1 MAPKPCAD
9 RTQRIL
15 SINQAAKY
23 AGVSRG
29 IFDDWIKNGF
39 IHYEE
44 LPGRGKGYRR
54 FIRIRRADLDA
65 FLDTQRKCNTTS
77 PTVTRK

>member
-1 MAPKPCAD
+1 MESKALDDHSK
-9 RTQRIL
+9 RIL
-15 SINQAAKY
+15 SITQAAHY

-29 IFDDWIKNGF
+29 IFNDWIKNGF

-54 FIRIRRADLDA
+54 FIRIRRDDLDR
-65 FLDTQRKCNTTS
+65 FLDAQRKRNTTS
-77 PTVTRK
+77 HAVTRK